1 VFLDEEDPI
10 MTHWKNAG
18 RSTVSTFIIVD
29 RAQDVIDFAQKV
41 FGAKLL
47 RPALCYSDG
56 SVWNAELDIGGSTL
70 MLADLPDGM
79 PKQAAILYVY
89 VEDADATYKRALA
102 AGAEEF
108 MPVEDQ
114 FFGDR
119 AGGVKDA
126 QGNTWWIATHRRDMT
141 DAEIEAA
148 ARIEEKRRA
157 AE

>member
-1 VFLDEEDPI
+1 
-10 MTHWKNAG
+10 
-18 RSTVSTFIIVD
+18 
-29 RAQDVIDFAQKV
+29 
-41 FGAKLL
+41 
-47 RPALCYSDG
+47 
-56 SVWNAELDIGGSTL
+56 
-70 MLADLPDGM
+70 MLADLPDGV